1 MNGRVLSTIGGI
13 VLALA
18 FVALG
23 AASALFG
30 AALPGLDAL
39 PFTTPDWT
47 SQAAGALLMLS
58 GAAML
63 LPPAA
68 RIGAWLGM
76 IYWLA
81 FTALTKLAALS
92 GPFDLTAWVPVTEA
106 AAFAAACYALAGA
119 PAGASIARIAF
130 GLMLIWF
137 GVVHLMHRDI
147 IASLIPA
154 WIPYA
159 EHWPWLTGGVNLL
172 AGAALIVNRFTAPA
186 ALAIAAMFGAWLPLV
201 HAERLFGA
209 PDSLFEWTFALTA
222 LGLVGAVLLIAG
234 RSQTPPPSTL

>member
-1 MNGRVLSTIGGI
+1 MMRLARIGAI

-18 FVALG
+18 FIAIG
-23 AASALFG
+23 AASALFT

-39 PFTTPDWT
+39 SIEAPAWP
-47 SQAAGALLMLS
+47 SQAAGAVLMVA

-63 LPPAA
+63 VPPLA
-68 RIGAWLGM
+68 RIGAWLGVV
-76 IYWLA
+76 YWLP
-81 FTALTKLAALS
+81 FTALTTLAALS
-92 GPFDLTAWVPVTEA
+92 GPFDLTAWVPVAEA
-106 AAFAAACYALAGA
+106 AAFAAACYARAGA
-119 PAGASIARIAF
+119 PAGALILRLAF
-130 GLMLIWF
+130 GVMLIWF

-172 AGAALIVNRFTAPA
+172 AGLALIANRYAATA
-186 ALAIAAMFGAWLPLV
+186 ALAIAAMFGSWLPLV
-201 HAERLFGA
+201 HAERLLSA

-222 LGLVGAVLLIAG
+222 IGLAGAALLIAG
-234 RSQTPPPSTL
+234 ERQTPPPSTL